1 MFRYL
6 SQYLD
11 ICHEDYEIM
20 RARRSELAFRSED
33 FRALGN
39 LTFLALSRGGIDP
52 KFPQITRFAKKDVQK
67 FEGRLY

>member
-1 MFRYL
+1 
-6 SQYLD
+6 
-11 ICHEDYEIM
+11 M
-20 RARRSELAFRSED
+20 RARRSELAFRSAD

>member
-20 RARRSELAFRSED
+20 RARRSELAFRSAD
-33 FRALGN
+33 FRA
-39 LTFLALSRGGIDP
+39 LALSRGGIDP